1 MRAINIQLILAMV
14 LLAGCGREEAAS
26 NAAAEPLARDAAGA
40 NAVEAGTVQPAG
52 NEIGSAADADRGS
65 VSPCLMQGTDRLTI
79 EPFRALGTEPFWS
92 ARVEGRCVTYS
103 TPEDQQG
110 TRVWTRYSPRENGGG
125 SWVGQ
130 LRGKPFELK
139 VRAGPGCSDGM
150 SDKRYPM
157 AADLAVDS
165 EQRRGCAEP
174 L

>member
-1 MRAINIQLILAMV
+1 MRVISTSLVAALV
-14 LLAGCGREEAAS
+14 LLAGCRRPDAESSNAVGPRTQETAEANAAEAAAPDP
-26 NAAAEPLARDAAGA
+26 AANETGA
-40 NAVEAGTVQPAG
+40 
-52 NEIGSAADADRGS
+52 AADAAPGS
-65 VSPCLMQGTDRLTI
+65 VSPCLMQGSERLTI

-110 TRVWTRYSPRENGGG
+110 TRIWTRYSPGANGGG

-139 VRAGPGCSDGM
+139 VRAEPGCSDGM

-157 AADLAVDS
+157 AAELAVES